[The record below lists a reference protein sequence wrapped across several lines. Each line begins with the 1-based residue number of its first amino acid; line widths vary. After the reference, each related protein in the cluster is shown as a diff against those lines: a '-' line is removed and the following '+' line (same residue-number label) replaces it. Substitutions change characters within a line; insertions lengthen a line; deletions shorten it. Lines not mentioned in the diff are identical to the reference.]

1 MSTFNFVAASRT
13 QIKNKKRK
21 HPCHRGFL
29 YKKEREKIIKC
40 NKLRINRREIKTN
53 KFNSRIKEEQ
63 CFIHTLNQELISI
76 FIPKLS
82 KRVSIRLF
90 VH

>member
-1 MSTFNFVAASRT
+1 VPLIYDLYALCIDITNFK
-13 QIKNKKRK
+13 IKKQ
-21 HPCHRGFL
+21 
-29 YKKEREKIIKC
+29 KEREKIIKC

>member
-29 YKKEREKIIKC
+29 YKREGEKK
-40 NKLRINRREIKTN
+40 
-53 KFNSRIKEEQ
+53 
-63 CFIHTLNQELISI
+63 
-76 FIPKLS
+76 
-82 KRVSIRLF
+82 KRGKKNFCLPS
-90 VH
+90 HGAQ

>member
-1 MSTFNFVAASRT
+1 MPLIYDLYALCIDITNFK
-13 QIKNKKRK
+13 IKKQ
-21 HPCHRGFL
+21 
-29 YKKEREKIIKC
+29 KEREKIIKC